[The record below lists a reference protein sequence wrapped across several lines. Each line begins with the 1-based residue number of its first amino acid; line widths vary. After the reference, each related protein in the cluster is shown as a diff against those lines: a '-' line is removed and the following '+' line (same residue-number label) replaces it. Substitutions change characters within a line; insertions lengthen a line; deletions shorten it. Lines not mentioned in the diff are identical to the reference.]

1 MAKSDYRFET
11 DSCAIKSCTWVS
23 YEPNNENALD
33 LITQGGYGDFYD
45 YFDEKPVYFRLCH
58 KHAHQFANWIND
70 DNILPRYAH
79 AHNKQ
84 EIGYWYG
91 HLGESRTWLAYI
103 LTFFFFLYKDR
114 SLKSAKNRIS
124 NKWYSH
130 KMWNREDI
138 NDKSTPV
145 IKKQWLGEFLFDNR
159 NKF

>member
-1 MAKSDYRFET
+1 MSDYRFET

-23 YEPNNENALD
+23 EQANNENALD

-45 YFDEKPVYFRLCH
+45 YFDEAPVYFRLCH

-70 DNILPRYAH
+70 DNILPRYNHAH
-79 AHNKQ
+79 AKN

-91 HLGESRTWLAYI
+91 HLGETRTWLAYI
-103 LTFFFFLYKDR
+103 NTFFFILFKDR
-114 SLKSAKNRIS
+114 SLKSAVRRI
-124 NKWYSH
+124 KVLWFSH
-130 KMWNREDI
+130 KMWNRKDI
-138 NDKSTPV
+138 NDSSTPV